1 MGVAGA
7 RRARLRRVR
16 GVVVTRRGRD
26 LEAQEPMRRART
38 TFAEL
43 GATAWLSAL
52 DDQLAALPA

>member
-1 MGVAGA
+1 
-7 RRARLRRVR
+7 
-16 GVVVTRRGRD
+16 
-26 LEAQEPMRRART
+26 MRRART